1 MVKFTGKVKG
11 GGRLAA
17 FLRFLYPVMGRWK
30 VMWPPPARANFTD
43 AGDKPL
49 EPCHNRQKVNPGLFN
64 RVPPQTGG
72 LITYRVNY
80 V

>member
-1 MVKFTGKVKG
+1 
-11 GGRLAA
+11 
-17 FLRFLYPVMGRWK
+17 
-30 VMWPPPARANFTD
+30 MWPPPARANFTD

-64 RVPPQTGG
+64 RVPPQNGG